1 MALNSGSIWPKKGTL
16 SSNKTLVVSILDPIN
31 PGMNPDEFI
40 KLLQK
45 NIYEEIDKIH

>member
-1 MALNSGSIWPKKGTL
+1 MRIFF
-16 SSNKTLVVSILDPIN
+16 KTLVVCILDPIN